1 MPALTETIAQE
12 FMDNGVQINQV
23 YAGRVQD
30 LAEMYNFTAE
40 EMVCLYMEFFTINYK
55 KLIIYFFIGSGRVL
69 VYVFLV

>member
-12 FMDNGVQINQV
+12 FMENGVQINQV

-40 EMVCLYMEFFTINYK
+40 EMVCLCSEFFIS
-55 KLIIYFFIGSGRVL
+55 I
-69 VYVFLV
+69 

>member
-12 FMDNGVQINQV
+12 FLDNGVQINQV

-40 EMVCLYMEFFTINYK
+40 EMVCLCTNVFITQIVCTLKFLQMLVVFFRN
-55 KLIIYFFIGSGRVL
+55 G
-69 VYVFLV
+69 

>member
-12 FMDNGVQINQV
+12 FLDNGVKIDQV

-40 EMVCLYMEFFTINYK
+40 EMVCLYMELFIIKYK
-55 KLIIYFFIGSGRVL
+55 KHITYFFIGSRRVL
-69 VYVFLV
+69 LYVF